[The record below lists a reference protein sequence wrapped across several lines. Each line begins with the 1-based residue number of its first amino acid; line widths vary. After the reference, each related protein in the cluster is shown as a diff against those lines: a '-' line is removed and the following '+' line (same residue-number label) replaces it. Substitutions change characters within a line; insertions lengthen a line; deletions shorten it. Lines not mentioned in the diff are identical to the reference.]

1 MTQSFV
7 KIMSHTFLDLSVASD
22 DRRRFPVP
30 WQQVSGSTPWSC
42 HTLRHIFCLF
52 FHGVGGENP
61 RLDPRIL
68 SHKQTPVSRCQ
79 PLPFSAHA
87 RLFGGLPPYPPSH
100 HVCLPPLPCVLAS
113 LCASSRASGEGGRWK
128 RERERSQSESRE
140 TIWTKTSPNK

>member
-1 MTQSFV
+1 MTVVGSRYHGNRLAAAHLGPVTRCGTFFV
-7 KIMSHTFLDLSVASD
+7 F
-22 DRRRFPVP
+22 F
-30 WQQVSGSTPWSC
+30 
-42 HTLRHIFCLF
+42 FF

-113 LCASSRASGEGGRWK
+113 LCASSRASGEGAGGREK
-128 RERERSQSESRE
+128 EREASLSQGRRSGRRRHQ
-140 TIWTKTSPNK
+140 INK